1 MYYFGTIFFEPDN
14 ILASVVFWIIMS
26 LAISYFVEPY
36 FLVSRVCICSF
47 LNIYWS
53 FKSPSQNVMNWH
65 HIFWYSALVS
75 EVFSIIIDHLSG
87 WSFEWSFIWKRHSTY
102 FVEPYFLVS
111 CVCIWVDPRNR
122 EVKTYQK
129 RQLFFRICTF
139 CGPSLKRSF
148 SALRRSWELCFGY
161 VSGLVG
167 GRGFWGKCWDF
178 SWDSWRFWKFAQNE
192 KNILRNS
199 ISRFSVTVWGCD

>member
-1 MYYFGTIFFEPDN
+1 
-14 ILASVVFWIIMS
+14 MS

-53 FKSPSQNVMNWH
+53 FERLILWMIYCLKTSFKRSPSQNVMNWH

-111 CVCIWVDPRNR
+111 RVCIWVDPRNR

-129 RQLFFRICTF
+129 RQLFFPNLYVLRALFETLVLSAQKELGAVLWICF
-139 CGPSLKRSF
+139 RAS
-148 SALRRSWELCFGY
+148 
-161 VSGLVG
+161 
-167 GRGFWGKCWDF
+167 RGKGV
-178 SWDSWRFWKFAQNE
+178 
-192 KNILRNS
+192 L
-199 ISRFSVTVWGCD
+199 G